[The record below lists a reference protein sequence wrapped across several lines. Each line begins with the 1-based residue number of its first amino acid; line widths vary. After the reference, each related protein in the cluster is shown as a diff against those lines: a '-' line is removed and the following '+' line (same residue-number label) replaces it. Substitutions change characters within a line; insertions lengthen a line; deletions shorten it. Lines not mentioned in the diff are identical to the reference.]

1 MGRTALDLAFWAL
14 VVIVMGVWR
23 KCVRVTLTKAASHRL
38 FPPKTTI
45 PQNLNTCL
53 WFQRDHV
60 HNCLILYLMSVSAPY
75 KMSHVCNDQVPIAS
89 SRMYLLKDQA
99 AMVTVKTVFQP
110 GITGL
115 SPSRSSCL
123 TSTEHL
129 FTVALKCHSVM
140 LYRVVHYC
148 NSFGSS

>member
-1 MGRTALDLAFWAL
+1 M
-14 VVIVMGVWR
+14 
-23 KCVRVTLTKAASHRL
+23 RVTLTKAASHRL
-38 FPPKTTI
+38 FPPKSTV

-53 WFQRDHV
+53 WLQRDHV

-99 AMVTVKTVFQP
+99 AMVTKNRIPARNMVQ
-110 GITGL
+110 
-115 SPSRSSCL
+115 SRSRSSCL

-140 LYRVVHYC
+140 LYDIMLYRVVHYC
-148 NSFGSS
+148 NSFGPS